1 MNIFRLALPAALM
14 LLFSVSV
21 FASDDD
27 ELAPRGKTGTVTII
41 TDPPGSFVYLDGDS
55 LGKSPITKRQ
65 FRTGPLKL
73 IVIDQGKEL
82 INTRFNVWP
91 NKENKYEGTTVM
103 PHGTIKITTN
113 PSKCQISLDGDYADK
128 TDGGPLTLNSVDAG
142 DHQVEANC
150 PGRKAYGTTVRV
162 EGEKSVELFLDAV
175 KRTHTKK
182 VGAKKAKK
190 DDDDD
195 D

>member
-1 MNIFRLALPAALM
+1 MNSFRLALPAALM
-14 LLFSVSV
+14 LLFSVGV
-21 FASDDD
+21 FAGDDD
-27 ELAPRGKTGTVTII
+27 DLAPRGKTGTVTII

-55 LGKSPITKRQ
+55 LGKSPITKRS
-65 FRTGPLKL
+65 FRTGPLRL
-73 IVIDQGKEL
+73 VVIDQGKEL
-82 INTRFNVWP
+82 INVRFNVWP
-91 NKENKYEGTTVM
+91 NKENKYEGTTTM

-113 PSKCQISLDGDYADK
+113 PSSCQISLDGDYADR
-128 TDGGPLTLNSVDAG
+128 TTGGPLTLNSVDAG

-150 PGRKAYGTTVRV
+150 PGRKPYGTIVKV
-162 EGEKSVELFLDAV
+162 EGEKSVELHLDAV
-175 KRTHTKK
+175 KRTNTKK